1 MVELSLFGLT
11 LALPWAL
18 LLLPV
23 APLAR
28 RFLPPRAT
36 GGEALR
42 LPEAIAAAGT
52 PAPGAAAR
60 RRLPL
65 ALGLWAALTLAL
77 AQPERLET
85 RPDLSASGRDIMLAL
100 DLSGS
105 METPDFALDGLTATR
120 LAAVKRVAAGF
131 VDRRRGDRIGLV
143 IFADQAYV
151 AAPLTHDLPAVARAI
166 EAAEIGITGRS
177 TAIAEGLGL
186 ALKRVLAEPSSAR
199 VVVLLSDG
207 RDTSARI
214 DAREVG
220 RLAAEKG
227 VRVHT
232 IALGPDDLETRPAAR
247 DAVDAAL
254 LRDIAE
260 ASGGRS
266 WRVRSMD
273 DLSAMAEELDRLE
286 PNPSR
291 RPPVVVPRPLW
302 PWPAAVALVLAFA
315 LGLEE
320 AGLGRGPRRAGA
332 AVPGG
337 RRAGSGATGDAA
349 AAEVTAG
356 GMTAGNTTGDMAAGS
371 APPGTAGRAGP
382 AGEGPSRARRTTP
395 SPTPTET
402 AEAGR

>member
-1 MVELSLFGLT
+1 MAELSLFGLT

-105 METPDFALDGLTATR
+105 METPDFSLDGLTATR

-302 PWPAAVALVLAFA
+302 PWPAAVALALAFA

-320 AGLGRGPRRAGA
+320 AGLWRGPRRAA
-332 AVPGG
+332 ATAGDRQAG
-337 RRAGSGATGDAA
+337 RGATGGAA
-349 AAEVTAG
+349 AVEGTMG
-356 GMTAGNTTGDMAAGS
+356 DMTAGRAA
-371 APPGTAGRAGP
+371 PGTAGP
-382 AGEGPSRARRTTP
+382 AGNGPGRATP
-395 SPTPTET
+395 SP
-402 AEAGR
+402 ALADLEAGR